1 MTNNK
6 KIFDAKETS
15 AMIDAIAEKLVA
27 DITCEHIKDVALI
40 GIQLRGVSL
49 ANRIAGK
56 LNDKFNNS
64 IKTGSLDI
72 SMYRDD
78 IGKRGKLPDIHE
90 TNIAFDIDDKAIILV
105 DDILHTG
112 RTIRAALDA
121 ITDYGRPKM
130 IKLAVLIDRG
140 GHEFP
145 IVADYTEKTI
155 EMDKKE
161 GLISLHLT
169 ENDGEDS
176 VFIIPKNP
184 HEGIGKTVRR

>member
-1 MTNNK
+1 MTHNK

-15 AMIDAIAEKLVA
+15 AMIDAIAEKLATDVKR
-27 DITCEHIKDVALI
+27 EHIKDVALI
-40 GIQLRGVSL
+40 GIQLRGVTL
-49 ANRIAGK
+49 AKRIANK
-56 LNDKFNNS
+56 LNKEFNGS
-64 IKTGSLDI
+64 ILIGSLDI

-121 ITDYGRPKM
+121 ITDYGRPKL

-145 IVADYTEKTI
+145 ISADYTGNTI
-155 EMDKKE
+155 ELDKKD
-161 GLISLHLT
+161 GFISLRLT

-176 VFIIPKNP
+176 VFLMPENP
-184 HEGIGKTVRR
+184 HAG